1 MARECS
7 KSFYFDVLTTA
18 CKPCELHCNNA
29 NTRPAACQDYSCS
42 NTPVPSVTIPDAS
55 KIAWIIIGLL
65 QLLILIFI
73 VFILFIRKLHQW
85 KANVPFKSTDVIPN
99 NNVIISSFKET
110 TLAEDTHQF
119 SRVRNQQSDYFMEP
133 DISTCTAQGSEMKI
147 LISCGQGDYD
157 YDASFPLPATEEGAT
172 ALVTTKTAECCDCR

>member
-18 CKPCELHCNNA
+18 CKSCELHCNDA
-29 NTRPAACQDYSCS
+29 NTRPAACRVYSCGS
-42 NTPVPSVTIPDAS
+42 TPVPTVTIPDAS
-55 KIAWIIIGLL
+55 KLTWIIIGLL
-65 QLLILIFI
+65 QFLILIFI
-73 VFILFIRKLHQW
+73 VFILFIRKLHQR

-99 NNVIISSFKET
+99 SNVVISSFKET

-119 SRVRNQQSDYFMEP
+119 SRVRNQQSDHLMEP
-133 DISTCTAQGSEMKI
+133 DISICTVQGSEMKI

-172 ALVTTKTAECCDCR
+172 ALVTTKTAERCDCR